1 MIELILISSVTFV
14 VTSFCS
20 FLTSALS
27 SISHTRLTEMIE
39 QDKHPASAQTM
50 LDFKRDI
57 HTPKTAIFLTDLVTY
72 TLGCVSIGGYTTLH
86 LSRIEI
92 GLVALAVTTLLLVF
106 AHLVPRALGERYA
119 AQAVPF
125 TAASVSAL
133 LVVTKPFV
141 QVVRRFYAV
150 VVPPHHEESTREE
163 IDEIIE
169 SAHEEGSLDAGEY
182 KILKNMMRFS
192 DVQVSDVMTPRTV
205 VFSCAADT
213 PVREAMLLPEVR
225 QYSRIPVCETDDL
238 DSVMG
243 YVLAK
248 DILWSLV
255 NGKPTLTLR
264 ELAREVYFIPEN
276 IQLDRALENFLNRRE
291 HLFIVVDEYGGV
303 EGLLTMEDVMETLL
317 GAEILD
323 EADRITNLRQLAKQR
338 RDQRIAMLRAQN
350 AQVDVATAGSDDEI
364 SSIIPNPLA
373 QYETLDTTSPET
385 NAQEPAYF

>member
-1 MIELILISSVTFV
+1 MIELIFISFVTFV
-14 VTSFCS
+14 ITSFCS

-57 HTPKTAIFLTDLVTY
+57 HRPKTAIFLTDLVTY
-72 TLGCVSIGGYTTLH
+72 TLGCVSIGGYAVLQ
-86 LSRIEI
+86 LNRIEI
-92 GLVALAVTTLLLVF
+92 GLVAIAATTLLLVF

-119 AQAVPF
+119 VQAVPF

-133 LVVTKPFV
+133 LVIMKPFV
-141 QVVRRFYAV
+141 QVIRQFYAV

-205 VFSCAADT
+205 VFSCVADT

-225 QYSRIPVCETDDL
+225 HYSRIPVCETDDL

-255 NGKPTLTLR
+255 NGKPNLTLR
-264 ELAREVYFIPEN
+264 ELVREVYFIPEN

-350 AQVDVATAGSDDEI
+350 AQVDVATPGSDDE
-364 SSIIPNPLA
+364 SSSPTLNSFA
-373 QYETLDTTSPET
+373 QYETLDTTSPQT